1 MEDKNTMQELQVD
14 SGVKVQGAQKEE
26 FLNQVIEAEKSAWP
40 PELQATR
47 QKFESRLKLFP
58 QGFVIVRDNGKIKGV
73 STSQITTYDP
83 NSSRTWDEITDD
95 GMIEKTHNPQGD
107 SLYVVSVGV
116 SANAQGKGIG
126 GVLVK
131 SQIELARKLGLKYLF
146 LGARVPG
153 YDAYCRQN
161 GDMSMEDYLKVKN
174 EKGDTFD
181 PEIRFYERQGLH
193 PAKIIPNFEPDRQS
207 RDFGVVMLWENKS

>member
-1 MEDKNTMQELQVD
+1 MQELQVE
-14 SGVKVQGAQKEE
+14 SAIKVQGAQEDE

-47 QKFESRLKLFP
+47 QKFKSRLKLFP
-58 QGFVIVRDNGKIKGV
+58 QGFVVVKDNGKIKGV
-73 STSQITTYDP
+73 STSQITIYDP
-83 NSSRTWDEITDD
+83 DSSRTWDEITDS

-116 SANAQGKGIG
+116 SADTQGKGIG
-126 GVLVK
+126 GILVK
-131 SQIELARKLGLKYLF
+131 SQIELAKKLDLKYLF
-146 LGARVPG
+146 LGARIPG

-161 GDMSMEDYLKVKN
+161 SDISVDEYLRIKN
-174 EKGDTFD
+174 EKGETYD

-193 PAKIIPNFEPDRQS
+193 PAKIISNFEPDRQS
-207 RDFGVVMLWENKS
+207 RDFGIVMVWENKS

>member
-1 MEDKNTMQELQVD
+1 MQELKIESASKIQD
-14 SGVKVQGAQKEE
+14 AQKEE

-40 PELQATR
+40 LELQATR

-58 QGFVIVRDNGKIKGV
+58 QGFAVVRDNGEIKGV

-83 NSSRTWDEITDD
+83 NSSRTWDEITDN
-95 GMIEKTHNPQGD
+95 GMIETTHNPDGNA
-107 SLYVVSVGV
+107 LYVVSVGV
-116 SANAQGKGIG
+116 SADTQGKGIG
-126 GVLVK
+126 GMLVK
-131 SQIELARKLGLKYLF
+131 SQIELTKKLGLKYLF

-161 GDMSMEDYLKVKN
+161 GDVSIEDYLKVKN
-174 EKGDTFD
+174 EKGDSFD

-193 PAKIIPNFEPDRQS
+193 PSKIIPNFEPDSQS
-207 RDFGVVMLWENKS
+207 RDYGIVMLWENKS